1 MSSNKDSPKYSI
13 LLTVKVDT
21 DNRMHKLSF
30 DWVEEKL
37 REALNDVV
45 YHHGEAPTTDLI
57 VIDLERIK
65 EEL

>member
-1 MSSNKDSPKYSI
+1 
-13 LLTVKVDT
+13 
-21 DNRMHKLSF
+21 MHKLSF